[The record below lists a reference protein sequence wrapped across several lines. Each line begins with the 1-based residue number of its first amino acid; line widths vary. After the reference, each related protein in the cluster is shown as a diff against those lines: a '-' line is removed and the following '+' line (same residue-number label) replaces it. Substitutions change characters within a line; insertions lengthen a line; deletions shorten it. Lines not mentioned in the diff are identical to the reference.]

1 MEAVYLGMLA
11 VLYALTFGL
20 VWALERLGKSS

>member
-11 VLYALTFGL
+11 VLYALTLGL
-20 VWALERLGKSS
+20 VRALERLGKSS

>member
-11 VLYALTFGL
+11 VLYALTLGL